1 MRLWCSGQVPRLP
14 NPPTPLCSPAGT
26 SEDRAGRGEP
36 LLGAL
41 VCSLGGL
48 ESIAQAF
55 PCMGLGVSEGVGRGL
70 APWGWALAKGN
81 RLRSEGGDLPPQ
93 GSAWMT

>member
-1 MRLWCSGQVPRLP
+1 MGDEALVFWPSAPAPQSP
-14 NPPTPLCSPAGT
+14 NPLCRPAGT

-48 ESIAQAF
+48 ESIAHAF
-55 PCMGLGVSEGVGRGL
+55 LCMGLGVSEGVGRGL
-70 APWGWALAKGN
+70 AP
-81 RLRSEGGDLPPQ
+81 
-93 GSAWMT
+93 